1 MQRAF
6 HYQNSITETGILL
19 SLQKSIGNGR
29 PPVILCIGSD
39 LAVGDSLGPVTG
51 TMLTRLPS
59 AGRGYLY
66 GTLRQ
71 PVTARE
77 ARYLTP
83 FLRRTHPGA
92 PIIVVDAAVGEER
105 DIGIIKV
112 SDGGTRPGAGTNK
125 FLPKVGDVSIL
136 GIVAKKTP
144 FSTALFQL
152 TRLRVVYRMAEIVS
166 RAVDAFCT
174 EQCNYLTNSVS

>member
-6 HYQNSITETGILL
+6 HYQNGMAETGILL

-92 PIIVVDAAVGEER
+92 PIIVVDAAVGAES
-105 DIGIIKV
+105 DIGLIKV

-125 FLPKVGDVSIL
+125 FLPKVGDVS
-136 GIVAKKTP
+136 

>member
-6 HYQNSITETGILL
+6 HYQNGMAETGILL

-83 FLRRTHPGA
+83 FLRRTHPGL
-92 PIIVVDAAVGEER
+92 
-105 DIGIIKV
+105 
-112 SDGGTRPGAGTNK
+112 
-125 FLPKVGDVSIL
+125 LPAS
-136 GIVAKKTP
+136 
-144 FSTALFQL
+144 S
-152 TRLRVVYRMAEIVS
+152 
-166 RAVDAFCT
+166 
-174 EQCNYLTNSVS
+174 